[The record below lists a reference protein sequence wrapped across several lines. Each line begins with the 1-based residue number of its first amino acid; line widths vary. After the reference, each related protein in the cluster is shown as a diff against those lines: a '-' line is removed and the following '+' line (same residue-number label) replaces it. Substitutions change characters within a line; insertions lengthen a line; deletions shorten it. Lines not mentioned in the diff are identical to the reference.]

1 MTCSDWQDIRW
12 SASSEWEVTSNNSN
26 DRLTLAVY
34 LSEKSPVTTLMTDL
48 TLAVYLSK
56 KSPVTTLMTDLSLA
70 VYLSEKSP
78 VTTVMTPTVYKDC
91 WGSLSIY
98 CYDIQPLDIPKY
110 VKKLLF

>member
-1 MTCSDWQDIRW
+1 
-12 SASSEWEVTSNNSN
+12 
-26 DRLTLAVY
+26 
-34 LSEKSPVTTLMTDL
+34 
-48 TLAVYLSK
+48 
-56 KSPVTTLMTDLSLA
+56 MTDLSLA

>member
-34 LSEKSPVTTLMTDL
+34 LSE
-48 TLAVYLSK
+48 